1 MELDVSER
9 LPRPSI
15 PRSGNECYVEDPDT
29 GRKVPR
35 AYVQRLEDHARNL
48 RQAAKNQT
56 SDQQFKEPST
66 PMKSSGQ
73 RQHAAQTPNRRYLG
87 TSSGIS
93 FIEYAITFAK
103 THKILDGSQESSQV
117 KNSASIDAKHLIQIL
132 APSPT
137 QSNLDRETVSRLFDY
152 FSITQWYYRIIT
164 RDEFDR
170 HLSCFFSDSPNDH
183 LGSAI
188 VVHMISAISTF
199 YLGAIEGNAMASNL
213 AEIQYDRALHLL
225 PTILPYRTIET
236 LQTILLV
243 LLYSFLNPQKPVT
256 WHLLG
261 AALRLATFLR
271 LHEDNVAAD
280 SRYSAKDVN
289 VRRNLFWTLYSI
301 DRAVGNT
308 LGRPTALQDVDIQT
322 PFPDLDT
329 DGTHDSYPAA
339 NAAIASHCFQIRRL
353 QSEAADMLYQ
363 KIRPMP
369 AEWPTDIQRRVDQWL
384 VEAPMSKASPQMQ
397 EWINHAYQNLIMFI
411 NRPSLIS
418 PSSSFEEASKRS
430 FSSASKV
437 LKLYAKMHSR
447 NAIDCTW
454 MAFHWLFLAAVTHV
468 FCIWTDVDI
477 RVSADWKEINED
489 LQRTR
494 MVLSAM
500 VEHWRYGK
508 KILDIYGQ
516 LCDGTIRLFVQLIP
530 IAAGEQN
537 HERQS
542 TLEVAETTTQA
553 PGIDASPSLTE
564 VVDASIQFDD
574 ILMNDD
580 LDYWLD
586 QPIAGFGTPHGGM
599 EPYLGPSDLT
609 TELEPWLYRM

>member
-1 MELDVSER
+1 MTSEQ
-9 LPRPSI
+9 RPKA
-15 PRSGNECYVEDPDT
+15 P
-29 GRKVPR
+29 
-35 AYVQRLEDHARNL
+35 
-48 RQAAKNQT
+48 
-56 SDQQFKEPST
+56 
-66 PMKSSGQ
+66 
-73 RQHAAQTPNRRYLG
+73 QTPNRRYLG

-117 KNSASIDAKHLIQIL
+117 KNSTNIDAKHLIQIL
-132 APSPT
+132 SPSPA

-164 RDEFDR
+164 RDEFDH
-170 HLSCFFSDSPNDH
+170 HLSLFFSDAPNDH
-183 LGSAI
+183 AESAI
-188 VVHMISAISTF
+188 VVHIISAISTF

-213 AEIQYDRALHLL
+213 AEIQYEKALHLL

-271 LHEDNVAAD
+271 LHEDNAVTD
-280 SRYSAKDVN
+280 NAKDIN

-308 LGRPTALQDVDIQT
+308 LGRPTALQDVDILT
-322 PFPDLDT
+322 PFPELDT

-353 QSEAADMLYQ
+353 QSEAADVLYQ
-363 KIRPMP
+363 KIRPMAP
-369 AEWPTDIQRRVDQWL
+369 DWPTDIQQRVDQWL
-384 VEAPMSKASPQMQ
+384 MDAPMSQASPQMQ
-397 EWINHAYQNLIMFI
+397 EWINHAYHNLTMFI

-418 PSSSFEEASKRS
+418 ATSSFEEASKRS
-430 FSSASKV
+430 FASASKV
-437 LKLYAKMHSR
+437 LKLYAQMHSR

-468 FCIWTDVDI
+468 FCIWTDPEI
-477 RVSADWKEINED
+477 RASADWKEINEE

-516 LCDGTIRLFVQLIP
+516 LCDGTIRLFVQLVP
-530 IAAGEQN
+530 IAVGEQN
-537 HERQS
+537 YEQQS
-542 TLEVAETTTQA
+542 LLEAAEITTKA
-553 PGIDASPSLTE
+553 PGIDAAPPVAELM
-564 VVDASIQFDD
+564 DASFQFEDV
-574 ILMNDD
+574 LMNDD

-586 QPIAGFGTPHGGM
+586 QPIAGFGTPNGGID
-599 EPYLGPSDLT
+599 PFLGPNDPGN
-609 TELEPWLYRM
+609 ELDPWLYRM

>member
-1 MELDVSER
+1 MDVVEG
-9 LPRPSI
+9 LPRPPMI
-15 PRSGNECYVEDPDT
+15 PVCQRCRHRKQKCDSDIIGCKPCMRSGNECYVEDPDT

-35 AYVQRLEDHARNL
+35 AYVQRLEDHAHSL
-48 RQAAKNQT
+48 RQAVRNQT
-56 SDQQFKEPST
+56 TNQQSNDLSVPAIISE
-66 PMKSSGQ
+66 Q
-73 RQHAAQTPNRRYLG
+73 RPKAPQAPNRRYLG

-103 THKILDGSQESSQV
+103 THKILDSSQ
-117 KNSASIDAKHLIQIL
+117 NPPNPA
-132 APSPT
+132 

-164 RDEFDR
+164 RDEFDH
-170 HLSCFFSDSPNDH
+170 HLSLFFSDVSNEHVD
-183 LGSAI
+183 SAI
-188 VVHMISAISTF
+188 VVHTISAISTF

-213 AEIQYDRALHLL
+213 AEIQYEKALHLL

-271 LHEDNVAAD
+271 LHEDNAATD
-280 SRYSAKDVN
+280 STYSAKDAN

-322 PFPDLDT
+322 PFPELNI
-329 DGTHDSYPAA
+329 DGTQDSYPAA

-353 QSEAADMLYQ
+353 QSEAADVLYQ
-363 KIRPMP
+363 KIRPMAP
-369 AEWPTDIQRRVDQWL
+369 DWPTDIQQRVGQWL
-384 VEAPMSKASPQMQ
+384 IDAPMSQASPQMQ
-397 EWINHAYQNLIMFI
+397 EWINHAYYNLTMFI

-418 PSSSFEEASKRS
+418 ATSSFEGASKRS
-430 FSSASKV
+430 FASASKV
-437 LKLYAKMHSR
+437 LKLYAQMHSR
-447 NAIDCTW
+447 NAIDYPE
-454 MAFHWLFLAAVTHV
+454 
-468 FCIWTDVDI
+468 I
-477 RVSADWKEINED
+477 RITADWKEINED

-508 KILDIYGQ
+508 RILDIYCQ
-516 LCDGTIRLFVQLIP
+516 LCDGTIRLFVQLVP
-530 IAAGEQN
+530 ITVGEQN
-537 HERQS
+537 FEQKPALQDP
-542 TLEVAETTTQA
+542 TDTTEALGINPA
-553 PGIDASPSLTE
+553 PPLTELMDASF
-564 VVDASIQFDD
+564 QFQDV
-574 ILMNDD
+574 LMNDD

-586 QPIAGFGTPHGGM
+586 QPIAGFGTPGG
-599 EPYLGPSDLT
+599 PDVYSGANDVGS
-609 TELEPWLYRM
+609 ELDPWLYRM